1 MKTIEI
7 VQSLLDPNSN
17 HRTTLEQAWDQD
29 SEEFWIGLS
38 LGTSPDYDFKVNKV
52 PALPEDDDEVGTLT
66 FAEFY
71 DLALKL
77 HHEDLVGIAA
87 QEAIEQAALS
97 ADAKEW
103 NLWYRRILLKSLSKH
118 FPMETIQEELI
129 RLTSE

>member
-7 VQSLLDPNSN
+7 VQSLLNPESN
-17 HRTTLEQAWDQD
+17 HRITLEQAWDQD

-38 LGTSPDYDFKVNKV
+38 LGTSPDYDFKVSNV
-52 PALPEDDDEVGTLT
+52 PALPDDDEEPGTLT

-77 HHEDLVGIAA
+77 HHGDLVGISA
-87 QEAIEQAALS
+87 QDAIENTALS

-118 FPMETIQEELI
+118 LPMKTIQEELI
-129 RLTSE
+129 RLTTE

>member
-7 VQSLLDPNSN
+7 VQSLLDPENN
-17 HRTTLEQAWDQD
+17 HRITLEQAWDQD

-38 LGTSPDYDFKVNKV
+38 LGTSPDYDFKVTKV
-52 PALPEDDDEVGTLT
+52 PALPDDDEEPGTLT

-77 HHEDLVGIAA
+77 HHGDLVGISA
-87 QEAIEQAALS
+87 QDAIENAALS

-118 FPMETIQEELI
+118 LPMKTIQEELI
-129 RLTSE
+129 RLTTE